1 MQLINIFTTLA
12 LLLSIATTTP
22 LVSVNARKD
31 KGVLDEPSIYGDGTG
46 HGSGQLETARAV
58 YFSTNDPT
66 GNAVITIQVDEDGLL
81 AMGNKYP
88 TGGKGGIGIDAK
100 TGKPALPDPL
110 SSQDSLQ
117 VGDDFLF
124 VVNAGSNSLSMFSID
139 TANPTYLTLV
149 GEPVDTQGEFPV
161 SVAYSSAL
169 KQACVVNG
177 GAVSNVAC
185 YTVDRAAGLAPVEG
199 FMVKDF
205 GLNQTT
211 PPMGPLST
219 VSDIFFSPDSSG
231 LHVTI
236 KGPNFGD
243 GSLLSFPCNIESR
256 LCKAPTANKPNGTA
270 VLFGSSFINKTTF
283 LAADASFGA
292 VTIQIDKTA
301 TGFEQTVLST
311 TPINGQ
317 RATCWT
323 AFSRKTNTVFV
334 TDAQVNHIVEINPDN
349 GSIVSTVNLT
359 NSGKGNF
366 DLQVG
371 GDFLY
376 ALSPLK
382 ESVSVTVLD
391 LSSGPGAPKEKQ
403 TFSIPGIVGQSSTG
417 MQVFPAVSI

>member
-1 MQLINIFTTLA
+1 
-12 LLLSIATTTP
+12 
-22 LVSVNARKD
+22 
-31 KGVLDEPSIYGDGTG
+31 
-46 HGSGQLETARAV
+46 
-58 YFSTNDPT
+58 
-66 GNAVITIQVDEDGLL
+66 
-81 AMGNKYP
+81 
-88 TGGKGGIGIDAK
+88 
-100 TGKPALPDPL
+100 
-110 SSQDSLQ
+110 
-117 VGDDFLF
+117 
-124 VVNAGSNSLSMFSID
+124 MFSID
-139 TANPTYLTLV
+139 TANPTYLTMV

-185 YTVDRAAGLAPVEG
+185 YTVDGTAGLAPVED

-243 GSLLSFPCNIESR
+243 GSLLSFPCNIETG
-256 LCKAPTANKPNGTA
+256 LCEAPTANKPNGTA
-270 VLFGSSFINKTTF
+270 VLFGSSFVNNTTF

-301 TGFEQTVLST
+301 TGFEQTLLST
-311 TPINGQ
+311 TRINGQ
-317 RATCWT
+317 RATCWS
-323 AFSRKTNTVFV
+323 AFSQKTNTVFV
-334 TDAQVNHIVEINPDN
+334 TDALVNHIVEINPAD
-349 GSIVSTVNLT
+349 GSVVSTVNLT
-359 NSGKGNF
+359 NGDEGNL
-366 DLQVG
+366 DVQVG

-382 ESVSVTVLD
+382 ESVSVAILD
-391 LSSGPGAPKEKQ
+391 LSGGPGASKEKQ
-403 TFSIPGIVGQSSTG
+403 TFSIKGVMGQSSTG
-417 MQVFPAVSI
+417 MQVFPAVSP